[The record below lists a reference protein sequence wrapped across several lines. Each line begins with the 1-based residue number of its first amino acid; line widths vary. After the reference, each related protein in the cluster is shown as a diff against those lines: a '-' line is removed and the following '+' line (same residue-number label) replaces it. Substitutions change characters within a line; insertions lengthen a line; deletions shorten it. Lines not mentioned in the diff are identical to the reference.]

1 MGALLMDYL
10 MGFSCYFVF
19 LGDTQGDVLNNM
31 PADSTLAIIARFA
44 LVDLVVLSYM
54 IMAIPC
60 KVSMIDLL
68 FGKDEA
74 MNEASA
80 AEFYGLN
87 VVLSI
92 AALLFALAVSDLALI
107 LSINGALV
115 TNLVAFI
122 LPAAFY
128 LKVSTDLTWRKKLAG
143 SMLLVFGIFSLVVC
157 SSMI

>member
-60 KVSMIDLL
+60 KVAMIDLL
-68 FGKDEA
+68 FGKNEA
-74 MNEASA
+74 VNEASP
-80 AEFYGLN
+80 AEFYGFN
-87 VVLSI
+87 VC
-92 AALLFALAVSDLALI
+92 LI
-107 LSINGALV
+107 S
-115 TNLVAFI
+115 
-122 LPAAFY
+122 
-128 LKVSTDLTWRKKLAG
+128 
-143 SMLLVFGIFSLVVC
+143 LVFFGDSYPSIHHS
-157 SSMI
+157 